1 MTDEGKLHP
10 DTKSGDYSEFP
21 GEKPVRECFV
31 NTEDGY
37 KDKKAYRYVHVPT
50 VQIFKKHRRERQAER
65 DQELRQERKQAPS
78 PRVVGRAQFSRSEK
92 YQNSRTRKQATE
104 PGWAM
109 T

>member
-10 DTKSGDYSEFP
+10 NTKSGDYSEFP

-65 DQELRQERKQAPS
+65 E
-78 PRVVGRAQFSRSEK
+78 
-92 YQNSRTRKQATE
+92 SRTEAGKGTNAVAEGRWSGGIQPKRKMPKPPNT
-104 PGWAM
+104 
-109 T
+109 